1 MSKSKFNLIFIS
13 VQLSE
18 MHRTLSVTSF
28 IQSCDIWSLGV
39 IIYIMLCG
47 YPPFYSENPKKQLS
61 QGMRRRIMHGE
72 YDFPAPEWS
81 KVSDLA
87 KDAVRRQSKK
97 LTQTQLTKCVL
108 KKKILC
114 FTLERISR
122 SMLTVTNKIY
132 IRVTA
137 FLFQKCV
144 FVEINLEP
152 EIEKILN
159 LLFNLCLSAVA
170 NNSNECRCTEIVQV
184 PL

>member
-1 MSKSKFNLIFIS
+1 MVQSFRSCQRCSQEVEQKVNLDAIDEMC
-13 VQLSE
+13 SE
-18 MHRTLSVTSF
+18 
-28 IQSCDIWSLGV
+28 
-39 IIYIMLCG
+39 
-47 YPPFYSENPKKQLS
+47 
-61 QGMRRRIMHGE
+61 
-72 YDFPAPEWS
+72 
-81 KVSDLA
+81 
-87 KDAVRRQSKK
+87 
-97 LTQTQLTKCVL
+97 

-170 NNSNECRCTEIVQV
+170 NNSNDCRCTEIVQV
-184 PL
+184 LNCNSVKPL

>member
-1 MSKSKFNLIFIS
+1 MESWGNYLHHAMWLSTLLLWKSKEAVITGYEEAYHAWGVRFPSPRMVQSFRSCQRCSQEVEQKVNLDAIDEMC
-13 VQLSE
+13 SE
-18 MHRTLSVTSF
+18 
-28 IQSCDIWSLGV
+28 
-39 IIYIMLCG
+39 
-47 YPPFYSENPKKQLS
+47 
-61 QGMRRRIMHGE
+61 
-72 YDFPAPEWS
+72 
-81 KVSDLA
+81 
-87 KDAVRRQSKK
+87 
-97 LTQTQLTKCVL
+97 
-108 KKKILC
+108 KKKVLC

-170 NNSNECRCTEIVQV
+170 NNSNDCRCTEIVQV
-184 PL
+184 LNCNSVKPLWESIVFYWKIIHQN